1 VFTVVYFQ
9 FCGRKS
15 AVNLQ
20 GCRRTTS
27 KDTLPNQRCFD
38 FSYFLRFFRHPIL
51 MLCMD
56 ICLEK
61 AQSSHRNLWSI
72 FHDNILEMAQ
82 RRVERL
88 EKRRRDTKSNYGRQS
103 VWGSSFIANC
113 PIACNQ
119 YETGIHHTRGSHY
132 G

>member
-1 VFTVVYFQ
+1 
-9 FCGRKS
+9 
-15 AVNLQ
+15 
-20 GCRRTTS
+20 
-27 KDTLPNQRCFD
+27 
-38 FSYFLRFFRHPIL
+38 
-51 MLCMD
+51 MD

-82 RRVERL
+82 RRVARL

-113 PIACNQ
+113 PIARNQ
-119 YETGIHHTRGSHY
+119 YETGIHHTRGSHCGEVTRKEPSFSLSTLKPTFFPLLLCFLY
-132 G
+132 ITFIFNLFLFISFTGCLI